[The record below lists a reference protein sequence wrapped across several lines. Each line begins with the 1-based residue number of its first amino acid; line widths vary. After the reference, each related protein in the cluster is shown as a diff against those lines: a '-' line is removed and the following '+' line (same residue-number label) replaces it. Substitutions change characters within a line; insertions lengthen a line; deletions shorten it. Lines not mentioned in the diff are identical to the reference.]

1 MYVIETR
8 AQVAAKAKAQAA
20 TQVGTSEQ
28 GDDVQEPLLY
38 QEDLLSQIKE
48 KDQCIRDL
56 QSQMEEMRQMI
67 SKLTSIAPTH
77 QETQVESDPLPSEPE
92 PSRAKV

>member
-28 GDDVQEPLLY
+28 GDDVQEPLLS
-38 QEDLLSQIKE
+38 QEDLLSQIKS
-48 KDQCIRDL
+48 DGRD
-56 QSQMEEMRQMI
+56 E
-67 SKLTSIAPTH
+67 ANDF
-77 QETQVESDPLPSEPE
+77 QVDVYSPNPSGNSSWVRPFALGT
-92 PSRAKV
+92 RAE